1 MISKNDDRGK
11 LFLRIAV
18 AGIILFHGWFKLTH
32 GVGWI
37 QGMLGGMGFLAYGT
51 YLAEVVA
58 PLFIL
63 VGFRTR
69 LAALA
74 IVIDMLVAILLVLR
88 TSLFT
93 VKEMGG
99 GWAIEIEAMMLLC
112 ALALFYT
119 GAGKYAISSTGNWD

>member
-1 MISKNDDRGK
+1 MISRNDDRGK

-51 YLAEVVA
+51 YLAELVA

-99 GWAIEIEAMMLLC
+99 GWAIEVEAMILLC

-119 GAGKYAISSTGNWD
+119 GSGKYAISSTGKWD

>member
-1 MISKNDDRGK
+1 MISRNDDRGK

-51 YLAEVVA
+51 YLAELVA
-58 PLFIL
+58 PLFII

-69 LAALA
+69 LAALV
-74 IVIDMLVAILLVLR
+74 IVIDMLMAILLVLR

-99 GWAIEIEAMMLLC
+99 GWAIEVEGMMLLC

-119 GAGKYAISSTGNWD
+119 GSGKYAISSTGKWD